1 LKAAVRGLAA
11 GEKGYEGYQ
20 KIFQTKFIFLNEYTT
35 SVKAEEDPRG
45 PEGPYRF
52 QDRSVPVLVLKRWSG
67 ETLVQQLGFQPDPDQ
82 AKRAL
87 SQIIDKA
94 LKDHG
99 PVVPPKALRPL
110 LKSFEKGKE
119 HLEKKRVS
127 AAIREF
133 RNVEKLGADTKKF
146 PETPDVALQATE
158 ELNRLT
164 EEGLKLVEEAKASD
178 DPEKALREIL
188 REYGALPAVAE
199 KAKG

>member
-1 LKAAVRGLAA
+1 MRGLAG
-11 GEKGYEGYQ
+11 GEKGYEGYK

-52 QDRSVPVLVLKRWSG
+52 QDRSVPVLVLKRWDG
-67 ETLVQQLGFQPDPDQ
+67 ETLVQQLGFQPNPEQ

-87 SQIIDKA
+87 SQLVDKA

-110 LKSFEKGKE
+110 LKSFDKGKE

-133 RNVEKLGADTKKF
+133 QNVEKLGSNTKKF

-158 ELNRLT
+158 ELNKLT